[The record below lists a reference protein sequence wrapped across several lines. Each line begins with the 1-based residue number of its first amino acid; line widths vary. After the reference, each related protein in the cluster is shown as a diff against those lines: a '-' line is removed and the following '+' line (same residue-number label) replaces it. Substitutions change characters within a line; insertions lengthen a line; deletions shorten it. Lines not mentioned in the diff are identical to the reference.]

1 MYYENLIAEYENKIE
16 KLTEAQNSLNK
27 ELKEIKEKAK
37 EKGDDLYFLAE
48 QYSKLKNEFELMKK
62 TTNEKEEINNEYITQ
77 LVNIELENL
86 KKEKINYYN
95 SILTSE
101 NFTIDII
108 GTNNHM
114 RKNLQYQDHKM
125 ISDNVDEILLNI
137 QQKRE
142 KLILTQKMINHMGV

>member
-114 RKNLQYQDHKM
+114 RKNLQYQEHKM

-142 KLILTQKMINHMGV
+142 KLILTQKMINHMDV

>member
-27 ELKEIKEKAK
+27 ELKEIKEKANK
-37 EKGDDLYFLAE
+37 KGDDLYFLAE

-114 RKNLQYQDHKM
+114 RKNLQYQEHKM

-142 KLILTQKMINHMGV
+142 KLILTQKMINHMDV

>member
-16 KLTEAQNSLNK
+16 KLTETQNSLNK
-27 ELKEIKEKAK
+27 ELKELKEKAK

-77 LVNIELENL
+77 LENIELENL

-114 RKNLQYQDHKM
+114 RKNLQYQEHKM

-142 KLILTQKMINHMGV
+142 KLILTQKMINHMDV

>member
-27 ELKEIKEKAK
+27 ELKEKKEKAK

-114 RKNLQYQDHKM
+114 RKNLQYQEHKM

-142 KLILTQKMINHMGV
+142 KLILTQKMINHMDV

>member
-48 QYSKLKNEFELMKK
+48 QFSKLKNEFELMKK

-114 RKNLQYQDHKM
+114 RKNLQYQEHKM

-142 KLILTQKMINHMGV
+142 KLILTQKMINHMDV

>member
-16 KLTEAQNSLNK
+16 KLTETQNSLNK

-114 RKNLQYQDHKM
+114 RKNLQYQEHKM

-142 KLILTQKMINHMGV
+142 KLILTQKMINHMDV